1 MASDDG
7 YKDGW
12 FTFKEIHK
20 YLVQGVYPSSFSKS
34 DKQALRKRAKF
45 FAARSYTTRVE
56 VRIKT
61 TFCNCKYVTS
71 QFLFPRAYNARRRWM
86 SGYYSA
92 SCVESVD
99 KELSP

>member
-20 YLVQGVYPSSFSKS
+20 YLLQGVYPSSFSKS

-45 FAARSYTTRVE
+45 FAVKGVELYYT
-56 VRIKT
+56 
-61 TFCNCKYVTS
+61 
-71 QFLFPRAYNARRRWM
+71 
-86 SGYYSA
+86 G
-92 SCVESVD
+92 
-99 KELSP
+99 